1 MSKGKENTMQKVGS
15 WAFIIGIVIAII
27 AGLVYATDAKGLSGA
42 IVSILVVLGLI
53 VGFLN
58 VTGKETMSFLAA
70 AVSLIIVTYFGGN
83 TLGSIAVV
91 GAYLSSIFG
100 AMMAFV
106 MGATVIVCLKAI
118 WALAADE

>member
-1 MSKGKENTMQKVGS
+1 MAKSKENTIQKIGS

-27 AGLVYATDAKGLSGA
+27 AGLVYAGEGQLSAA

-70 AVSLIIVTYFGGN
+70 AVSLVLVTYFGGN
-83 TLGSIAVV
+83 ALGNITFV
-91 GAYLSSIFG
+91 GAYLTSIFS

-106 MGATVIVCLKAI
+106 VAATIIVSLKAI

>member
-1 MSKGKENTMQKVGS
+1 MAKKNSAKSIQKIGS
-15 WAFIIGIVIAII
+15 WAFIVGVVIAII
-27 AGLVYATDAKGLSGA
+27 AGVVYASEGALSPA

-70 AVSLIIVTYFGGN
+70 GVSLILVTYFGGN
-83 TLGSIAVV
+83 ALGSIVTI
-91 GAYLSSIFG
+91 GPYLVSVFG
-100 AMMAFV
+100 AILAFV
-106 MGATVIVCLKAI
+106 VAATIIVCLKAI

>member
-1 MSKGKENTMQKVGS
+1 MAKGKENTIQKVGS

-27 AGLVYATDAKGLSGA
+27 AGLVYAGEGQLSAA

-70 AVSLIIVTYFGGN
+70 SVSLVLVTYFGGN
-83 TLGSIAVV
+83 ALGSITVI
-91 GAYLSSIFG
+91 GAYLVSIFS
-100 AMMAFV
+100 AIMAFV
-106 MGATVIVCLKAI
+106 MAATIIVSLKAI

>member
-1 MSKGKENTMQKVGS
+1 MAKSKENTIQKIGS

-27 AGLVYATDAKGLSGA
+27 AGLVYAGEGQLSAA

-70 AVSLIIVTYFGGN
+70 AVSLVLVTYFGGN
-83 TLGSIAVV
+83 ALGTITFI
-91 GAYLSSIFG
+91 GAYLTSIFS

-106 MGATVIVCLKAI
+106 VAATIIVSLKAI